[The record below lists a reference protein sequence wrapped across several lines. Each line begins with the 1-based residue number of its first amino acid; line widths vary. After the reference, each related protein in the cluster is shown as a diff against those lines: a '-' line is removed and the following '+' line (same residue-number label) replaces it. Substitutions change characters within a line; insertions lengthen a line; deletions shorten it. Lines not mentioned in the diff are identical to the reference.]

1 VAGADWLIHEIAGVG
16 AAPGVEK
23 FALDRLIRL
32 TPIWN
37 WITRTSPQ
45 YRFSTLRLPRRT
57 ASGILGRTPSMPEGS
72 PASRQPLPVWL
83 SG

>member
-1 VAGADWLIHEIAGVG
+1 MAGADWLIHEIAGVG

-57 ASGILGRTPSMPEGS
+57 ASGILGPVGEETSIGAARTRKS
-72 PASRQPLPVWL
+72 
-83 SG
+83 